1 MPTPSPTTAPPGEP
15 AWDITFTRLTRIVLP
30 ALEACMQGLAGRFQA
45 MGLTCETR
53 VAQTPRGLSVFLAL
67 LGPRGLI
74 GIVDLTVMDG
84 QVVGQVL
91 GKAQARAQGKVPSA
105 ALDMRLLDA
114 CGDVVAADL
123 ARHGPD
129 RVFHD
134 AQGAARAITPDQ
146 LDPMLTTVYLAAL
159 ALFDLPCLSPRPV

>member
-84 QVVGQVL
+84 QAVGQ
-91 GKAQARAQGKVPSA
+91 AQARVPSA

>member
-84 QVVGQVL
+84 QAVGQ
-91 GKAQARAQGKVPSA
+91 AQVRVPSA

>member
-1 MPTPSPTTAPPGEP
+1 
-15 AWDITFTRLTRIVLP
+15 
-30 ALEACMQGLAGRFQA
+30 MQGLAGRFQA

-67 LGPRGLI
+67 LGPRGLV
-74 GIVDLTVMDG
+74 GIVDLTVIDG
-84 QVVGQVL
+84 QAVGQ
-91 GKAQARAQGKVPSA
+91 AQAKVPSA

-129 RVFHD
+129 RAFHD
-134 AQGAARAITPDQ
+134 AQGAARAIAPGQ
-146 LDPMLTTVYLAAL
+146 LDPMLTTVYLTAL
-159 ALFDLPCLSPRPV
+159 ALFDLPCLSPRPI